1 MDKKLPMT
9 GKSSD
14 RSVKVVIEGIDDIF
28 ASSLD
33 AESIIGKY
41 EKFAEHVI
49 LSCAMPEIP
58 RYTLEDKSLEGS
70 PIPQAYELLDNLL
83 VRYRRMTAWMRQNG
97 IDPES
102 VAGKGGDNKPSKN

>member
-1 MDKKLPMT
+1 
-9 GKSSD
+9 
-14 RSVKVVIEGIDDIF
+14 
-28 ASSLD
+28 
-33 AESIIGKY
+33 
-41 EKFAEHVI
+41 
-49 LSCAMPEIP
+49 MPEIP